1 MNGAVG
7 WKEAAKKRLAMKMT
21 GIKNVQ
27 GKSSKIAK
35 EVYVPRRLPTPMQIV
50 QNATSMKNSVYI
62 TQLV

>member
-1 MNGAVG
+1 VNGG
-7 WKEAAKKRLAMKMT
+7 GGLKEAAKKRLAMKLE

-50 QNATSMKNSVYI
+50 QNATSLKKSVYI
-62 TQLV
+62 TQHV